1 MDPSERY
8 SICCHSKNPDQD
20 PDQDLAWVPD
30 LVLEW
35 ARAPDLVWELAPD
48 PE

>member
-8 SICCHSKNPDQD
+8 LISSHSEVPDQD
-20 PDQDLAWVPD
+20 PDQDLEWGLD
-30 LVLEW
+30 LVPEW
-35 ARAPDLVWELAPD
+35 ARAPDLVWELALD